1 MKKTLVSA
9 LTTALV
15 VGAASTTFAAANPFA
30 DVPADHW
37 AYDAVA
43 QLVQDGVVNGY
54 SADGTFKSD
63 QSMSRYEM
71 AQIVAKAMA
80 KSDAADN
87 NNKALIEKL
96 SAEFSDE
103 LANLGVRVADLEA
116 KTDNVKWT
124 GLIRYDW
131 NTTNFEAEDEH
142 RKPET
147 NQLKLR
153 FTPSITINENWT
165 GYSEIDYDVN
175 PDETGA
181 DNNGATVSKI
191 YAEGVYG
198 KADIKLGRFGSFSDA
213 SHGLFFDDKVTG
225 AELTYAPTEK
235 WAVKATGGRIDA
247 KGTAFQTAG
256 KVKGNADILGGT
268 IPGIKDDISVPC
280 EADGLIPSSAT
291 YYGIEVLYKNG
302 KLDAGVGYH
311 AAGANHTLVGNGHD
325 KYQVVDAG
333 VGYAFDSNVKATV
346 DYARGTEFYVRGN
359 EWPNDRFSKDAYSIQ
374 VSYKGANAAQK
385 GSWGAYVAYRK
396 LSPIAAFQATYDHK
410 EGINEFNSLKGWEI
424 GADYAWAKNIVS
436 TFKFFTGKDTDKT
449 VVQDKVTGVWSRVD
463 FLF

>member
-54 SADGTFKSD
+54 SADGTFKGD

-103 LANLGVRVADLEA
+103 LANLGVRVANLEA

-131 NTTNFEAEDEH
+131 NNTNYEADENH
-142 RKPET
+142 RDRGD

-153 FTPSITINENWT
+153 FTPSVTINDNWT
-165 GYSEIDYDVN
+165 GYSEIDYNYDYSEGG
-175 PDETGA
+175 DDLTGRKNA
-181 DNNGATVSKI
+181 GNTDVSKI
-191 YAEGVYG
+191 YAEGKYS
-198 KADIKLGRFGSFSDA
+198 KATVRLGRFGSFSDA

-225 AELTYAPTEK
+225 AEVAYAPTEN
-235 WAVKATGGRIDA
+235 WTVKAT
-247 KGTAFQTAG
+247 AG
-256 KVKGNADILGGT
+256 KID
-268 IPGIKDDISVPC
+268 
-280 EADGLIPSSAT
+280 
-291 YYGIEVLYKNG
+291 KNG
-302 KLDAGVGYH
+302 DAFKSNGVQTSGNYAALEVGYKTGKLEAGLGYH
-311 AAGANHTLVGNGHD
+311 VAGANQTELEDNGNY
-325 KYQVVDAG
+325 KVWDAG

-346 DYARGTEFYVRGN
+346 DYAQGN
-359 EWPNDRFSKDAYSIQ
+359 SWENDEFSKSAYSIQ
-374 VSYKGANAAQK
+374 LNYKGANAAQK
-385 GSWGAYVAYRK
+385 GSWGAYVAYRQ
-396 LSPIAAFQATYDHK
+396 LSPIAAFQATYDFK
-410 EGINEFNSLKGWEI
+410 AGSEGYNSLKGWEF

-436 TFKFFTGKDTDKT
+436 TLKFFTGKDTDSDKSGE
-449 VVQDKVTGVWSRVD
+449 DKVTGVWSRVD

>member
-54 SADGTFKSD
+54 SADGTFKGD

-103 LANLGVRVADLEA
+103 LANLGVRVANLEA

-131 NTTNFEAEDEH
+131 NNTNYESPDRNKPNH
-142 RKPET
+142 RNDVT
-147 NQLKLR
+147 NDLKLR

-165 GYSEIDYDVN
+165 GYSEIDYVVH
-175 PDETGA
+175 PDETTGA
-181 DNNGATVSKI
+181 NNGRVAANKI

-225 AELTYAPTEK
+225 AEVIYAPTENWK
-235 WAVKATGGRIDA
+235 IKATGGRIDSVDA
-247 KGTAFQTAG
+247 YEYDNTRGEWVESGLFAS
-256 KVKGNADILGGT
+256 
-268 IPGIKDDISVPC
+268 KDKR
-280 EADGLIPSSAT
+280 SSAT
-291 YYGIEVLYKNG
+291 YYGAEVLYNNN
-302 KLDAGVGYH
+302 KLNAGIGYH
-311 AAGANHTLVGNGHD
+311 VAGASQTWVEDNGSY
-325 KYQVVDAG
+325 KIWDAG
-333 VGYAFDSNVKATV
+333 VGYAFDKNVKATA
-346 DYARGTEFYVRGN
+346 DYSQGN
-359 EWPNDRFSKDAYSIQ
+359 SWENDRFSKAAYSFQ
-374 VSYKGANAAQK
+374 VNYKGANAADK
-385 GSWGAYVAYRK
+385 GSWGAYVAYRS
-396 LSPIAAFQATYDHK
+396 LTPIAAMQATYEHK
-410 EGINEFNSLKGWEI
+410 NGVAGFKSLKGWEI

-436 TFKFFTGKDTDKT
+436 SFKYFNGKDTDSD
-449 VVQDKVTGVWSRVD
+449 QSGHDKVTGVWSRVD

>member
-54 SADGTFKSD
+54 SADGTFKGD

-103 LANLGVRVADLEA
+103 LANLGVRVANLEA
-116 KTDNVKWT
+116 KTDNVKWN

-131 NTTNFEAEDEH
+131 NTTNYEAKSDTTGQ
-142 RKPET
+142 KDGKT
-147 NQLKLR
+147 NGLKLR
-153 FTPSITINENWT
+153 FEPTVTINENWT
-165 GYSEIDYDVN
+165 GHSQIDYNIDVDN
-175 PDETGA
+175 TADLKQSGA
-181 DNNGATVSKI
+181 DHSGSITVEKI
-191 YAEGVYG
+191 YTEGVYG

-213 SHGLFFDDKVTG
+213 SHGLVFDARVTG
-225 AELTYAPTEK
+225 AEVTYAPTSNWK
-235 WAVKATGGRIDA
+235 VKATAGRYNPNEDLAYGTKDGDSATYWAVEAGYQNGKWDA
-247 KGTAFQTAG
+247 GIGYHNVTDTHTFQ
-256 KVKGNADILGGT
+256 
-268 IPGIKDDISVPC
+268 DDTLALD
-280 EADGLIPSSAT
+280 EADGSFR
-291 YYGIEVLYKNG
+291 
-302 KLDAGVGYH
+302 
-311 AAGANHTLVGNGHD
+311 
-325 KYQVVDAG
+325 VVDLG
-333 VGYAFDSNVKATV
+333 VGYAFDKNVKLTA
-346 DYARGTEFYVRGN
+346 DYAFGPSVNY
-359 EWPNDRFSKDAYSIQ
+359 PNDSVPKNAYSVQ
-374 VSYKGANAAQK
+374 LNYKGANAADK
-385 GSWGAYVAYRK
+385 GSWGAYVAYRS
-396 LSPIAAFQATYDHK
+396 LAPFAAFEATYDHK
-410 EGINEFNSLKGWEI
+410 EGADGFNSLKGWEI
-424 GADYAWAKNIVS
+424 GTDYAWAKNIVS
-436 TFKFFTGKDTDKT
+436 TFKYFNGKDTLLPT
-449 VVQDKVTGVWSRVD
+449 NDKVTGVWSRVD

>member
-54 SADGTFKSD
+54 GADGTFKGD
-63 QSMSRYEM
+63 QNMSRYEM

-103 LANLGVRVADLEA
+103 LANLGVRVANLEA

-131 NTTNFEAEDEH
+131 NTTNFEVEGDH
-142 RKPET
+142 RTPET
-147 NQLKLR
+147 NDLKLR

-165 GYSEIDYDVN
+165 GHAEIDYDVN

-225 AELTYAPTEK
+225 AEVTYAPTDTWK
-235 WAVKATGGRIDA
+235 VKATAGRIDGVDA
-247 KGTAFQTAG
+247 SYNFDIWGRDVNFTAPLFGA
-256 KVKGNADILGGT
+256 
-268 IPGIKDDISVPC
+268 PGLTV
-280 EADGLIPSSAT
+280 DGVGVAPESTSAT
-291 YYGIEVLYKNG
+291 YYGAEVLYNNG
-302 KLDAGVGYH
+302 KLEAGVGYH
-311 AAGANHTLVGNGHD
+311 TFGASQTWVGDGHD
-325 KYQVVDAG
+325 NYQVVDAG
-333 VGYAFDSNVKATV
+333 VGYAFDENVKVTF
-346 DYARGTEFYVRGN
+346 DYARGNEFEGD
-359 EWPNDRFSKDAYSIQ
+359 WFSDDAYSAQ
-374 VSYKGANAAQK
+374 VSYKGAKADQK
-385 GSWGAYVAYRK
+385 GSWGAYVAYRS
-396 LSPIAAFQATYDHK
+396 LSPIAALQATYDHK
-410 EGINEFNSLKGWEI
+410 NGFAGVRSLKGWEL

-436 TFKFFTGKDTDKT
+436 TFKYFNGKDTDSSMSGA
-449 VVQDKVTGVWSRVD
+449 DKVTGVWSRVD
-463 FLF
+463 FMF

>member
-54 SADGTFKSD
+54 SADGTFKGD

-103 LANLGVRVADLEA
+103 LANLGVRVANLEA

-131 NTTNFEAEDEH
+131 NNTNYESPYRDKTKH
-142 RKPET
+142 RHDET
-147 NQLKLR
+147 NKLKLR

-165 GYSEIDYDVN
+165 GYSEIDYNVN
-175 PDETGA
+175 ADETA
-181 DNNGATVSKI
+181 AIDTSDPVRNANIEVSKI

-198 KADIKLGRFGSFSDA
+198 KADIKLGRFGSFSNA

-225 AELTYAPTEK
+225 AEVIYAPTSNWK
-235 WAVKATGGRIDA
+235 VKATAGRIDA
-247 KGTAFQTAG
+247 ISG
-256 KVKGNADILGGT
+256 KDNGRRDVNMF
-268 IPGIKDDISVPC
+268 
-280 EADGLIPSSAT
+280 EANGVATSAT
-291 YYGIEVLYKNG
+291 YYAAEVLYNNAKFE
-302 KLDAGVGYH
+302 AGVGYH
-311 AAGANHTLVGNGHD
+311 VAGANNTAFDDNGTY
-325 KYQVVDAG
+325 KVWDAG
-333 VGYAFDSNVKATV
+333 VGYAFDKNVKATF
-346 DYARGTEFYVRGN
+346 DYARGN
-359 EWPNDRFSKDAYSIQ
+359 EPTDYPFSKDAYSVQ
-374 VSYKGANAAQK
+374 VNYKGANAADK
-385 GSWGAYVAYRK
+385 GSWGAYVAYRS
-396 LSPIAAFQATYDHK
+396 LSPIAAMQATYDHK
-410 EGINEFNSLKGWEI
+410 NGVAGFRSLKGWEI

-436 TFKFFTGKDTDKT
+436 TFKYFNGKDTDSE
-449 VVQDKVTGVWSRVD
+449 QSGHDKVTGVWSRVD